1 METEKIQELISLLKT
16 KREELEDA
24 EVKKVLKVCLIVLLC
39 AAGVG
44 ILIFVLYKYFSP
56 DYLDDEDDFEDE
68 DVQRQQDL

>member
-1 METEKIQELISLLKT
+1 MDTEKIQELISLLKS
-16 KREELEDA
+16 KKKELEDE
-24 EVKKVLKVCLIVLLC
+24 EVKKTLKICLIILLC

-68 DVQRQQDL
+68 DTDSDK

>member
-1 METEKIQELISLLKT
+1 MDTEKIQELITMLKT
-16 KREELEDA
+16 KKEELED
-24 EVKKVLKVCLIVLLC
+24 EEFKKALKICLIVLLC

-68 DVQRQQDL
+68 DVEE